1 MINWIKSSTP
11 PEPNT
16 QCKAKTPDGTDNI
29 GQAWFDGK
37 KWWNW
42 EQGASVKFGLKD
54 GWVTHYIPLF
64 KRTQKHII

>member
-1 MINWIKSSTP
+1 MNNENWIESTNPPKS
-11 PEPNT
+11 NT
-16 QCKAKTPDGTDNI
+16 QCKVKTPAGTDEV

-42 EQGASVKFGLKD
+42 EQGTKVKFGLKD

-64 KRTQKHII
+64 ERTE